1 MTVYGKMRIM
11 LQKLD
16 SVVYL
21 RCMFDIVAAKVLYC
35 TGGTIFMLY
44 LTVQV

>member
-1 MTVYGKMRIM
+1 M

-16 SVVYL
+16 SAVYL
-21 RCMFDIVAAKVLYC
+21 RCMFDIVAVKALYC

-44 LTVQV
+44 VTVQVQLQAS